1 MLYHK
6 AVIALSDSERCKE
19 KELINDCMKKNYE
32 CSEAQKELRR
42 YQDKYKKIDFFIF
55 YCKKYIRLKPISPY
69 DIPVWELASEFGPE
83 KDFCVSTKAYAYL
96 LYYKKHLKIIAKI
109 ISRLKIAVKN
119 RQREKDLAEKAL
131 NDFDKS
137 MNKKYGCNV
146 VTWR

>member
-42 YQDKYKKIDFFIF
+42 YQDKYKKIDFFIY
-55 YCKKYIRLKPISPY
+55 YCKKHIYKMPIIPD
-69 DIPVWELASEFGPE
+69 DISVWELASNFGPE
-83 KDFCVSTKAYAYL
+83 KDFSITAKAYAYL
-96 LYYKKHLKIIAKI
+96 QYYKKHLKIIAKI

-131 NDFDKS
+131 KDFDKS
-137 MNKKYGCNV
+137 MNKKYGCDV

>member
-1 MLYHK
+1 MLYFE
-6 AVIALSDSERCKE
+6 ILNRLSDSERCKE

-42 YQDKYKKIDFFIF
+42 YQDKYKKIDFFIY
-55 YCKKYIRLKPISPY
+55 YCKKYIRLKPISPC

-83 KDFCVSTKAYAYL
+83 KDFCVSVKAYAYL

-109 ISRLKIAVKN
+109 ISRLKIKVKN

-131 NDFDKS
+131 KDFNNS
-137 MNKKYGCNV
+137 IYKKYSDNEEIK
-146 VTWR
+146 